1 MDAAQVVVTDIERD
15 GMPTGAVYGF
25 CNMLAKLL
33 TDIMPVESVLY
44 GLGADTPPG
53 SFLVTRTR
61 ALT

>member
-1 MDAAQVVVTDIERD
+1 
-15 GMPTGAVYGF
+15 MPTGAVYGF

-61 ALT
+61 VLT